1 MRDIR
6 YRVVHDQAKKVPI
19 IIGSRSNVVAEGVVV
34 VVVAVVKSLA
44 VFENMF
50 KPRSMI
56 VMSPV
61 VVVFAFVDETY
72 VVEEDDDAD
81 ETKESV
87 LHRAS

>member
-1 MRDIR
+1 
-6 YRVVHDQAKKVPI
+6 
-19 IIGSRSNVVAEGVVV
+19 
-34 VVVAVVKSLA
+34 
-44 VFENMF
+44 
-50 KPRSMI
+50 MI

-81 ETKESV
+81 EAKESV